1 MASEAKKVSKAEV
14 FRARLTSTLILWGI
28 VTAVFVSRNPWAFY
42 GLVAFLT
49 VAGTFE
55 FRGLFRGLPGAGCRD
70 VGLFVGLLVVLPT
83 GAFLAM
89 GSMQHDDSIWE
100 LAGLIAVLMGSFFV
114 RFTHGIEGRQSVDA
128 VGDGLLAYVY
138 VPLLFG
144 AFVFRLIFLTG
155 SDLPVSE
162 SAVPGAW
169 LLLMM
174 IAAAKFTDMGAYVTG
189 SLIGKHKMAPRLS
202 PAKTWEGFF
211 GALGFAQLAAWG
223 IWFWGGESLAW
234 LPALHVGILA
244 LLIGLVA
251 VAGDLAESILK
262 RSLEVKDSGS
272 LMPGIGGILDLI
284 DSLCFAAPV
293 TYFYLLATGLLP

>member
-1 MASEAKKVSKAEV
+1 MAAEAKKASKAEV
-14 FRARLTSTLILWGI
+14 FRARLTSTLILWAI
-28 VTAVFVSRNPWAFY
+28 VTAVFLSQNGWAFY
-42 GLVAFLT
+42 ALVAFLT
-49 VAGTFE
+49 LAGSVE
-55 FRGLFRGLPGAGCRD
+55 FRSLFRRGPGSGCRD
-70 VGLFVGLLVVLPT
+70 LGLVLGLLVVLPT
-83 GAFLAM
+83 GALLAA
-89 GSMQHDDSIWE
+89 GTGEHQVFQWE
-100 LAGLIAVLMGSFFV
+100 LLGVVVVAMAGFCL
-114 RFTHGIEGRQSVDA
+114 RFAHGIKGRESVDA
-128 VGDGLLAYVY
+128 VGDGLLSYLY
-138 VPLLFG
+138 VPILFG
-144 AFVFRLIFLTG
+144 AFVLRLTF
-155 SDLPVSE
+155 LPVTHQ
-162 SAVPGAW
+162 AVPGAW

-189 SLIGKHKMAPRLS
+189 SLIGKHKMAPHLS

-223 IWFWGGESLAW
+223 IWFWAGEALAW
-234 LPALHVGILA
+234 LPGFHVGILA

-293 TYFYLLATGLLP
+293 TYFYLLLTGFAG